1 MSNETMN
8 DDTGDSALSYL
19 IRGVACGLAEV
30 LRGMEADAA
39 SRRDRS
45 ISTEVVLHRLADI
58 AKAIDAVR
66 DDQMRLRIQL
76 NRLEM
81 ALVASQGLNV
91 ASSATPHGGQ
101 GDTSTPKRRR
111 KASKR
116 RADETVVDHYVMD
129 ERVVILPVSNDG
141 EGADTSRRKQQG

>member
-66 DDQMRLRIQL
+66 DEQMRLRIQL
-76 NRLEM
+76 NRVEM

-91 ASSATPHGGQ
+91 PSSATPHGGQ
-101 GDTSTPKRRR
+101 DDTSTPKRRR